1 MLKANTYN
9 LTGQSTGQVDL
20 PEALFGLKPR
30 AHHLWRSVTT
40 HLSNQRL
47 GTVKTK
53 RKGEVS
59 GGGKKPFKQKG
70 TGNARQGSIRAVQF
84 VGGGIAHGPKPRD
97 YSLEL
102 PKKMRQ
108 QALAE
113 SLSDKAI
120 RGKIMVVENI
130 KFEVPKTKQAFGL
143 LKGLGVD
150 NQKCLIVLDQSNTA
164 TTKSFQNLP
173 KATVLLGENLN
184 TYEVLNHDVIVLTQN
199 TLKKLVEFKEKRSSF
214 KNKKEKAQ

>member
-1 MLKANTYN
+1 MLKANAFN
-9 LTGQSTGQVDL
+9 STGKSSGQVDL
-20 PEALFGLKPR
+20 PESLFGLKPR

-70 TGNARQGSIRAVQF
+70 TGNARQGSTRAVQF

-102 PKKMRQ
+102 PKKMRR

-113 SLSDKAI
+113 SLSDKAQQ
-120 RGKIMVVENI
+120 GKIIVIENI
-130 KFEVPKTKQAFGL
+130 QFDAPKTKQAVAL
-143 LKGLGVD
+143 LKGLGVT
-150 NQKCLIVLDQSNTA
+150 NQKCLIILDQAHPA
-164 TTKSFQNLP
+164 TFKSFHNIP
-173 KATVLLGENLN
+173 RTKVLSRENLN
-184 TYEVLNHDVIVLTQN
+184 TYEVVQHDVVVLTSVS
-199 TLKKLVEFKEKRSSF
+199 LKNLVEPTRGQEKKS
-214 KNKKEKAQ
+214 

>member
-1 MLKANTYN
+1 MSKANVYN
-9 LTGQSTGQVDL
+9 SAGQSTGQVEL
-20 PEALFGLKPR
+20 PESLFGIKPR
-30 AHHLWRSVTT
+30 SHHLWRSVTT

-53 RKGEVS
+53 GKGEVS

-97 YSLEL
+97 YSQAL

-113 SLSDKAI
+113 SLSDKALQ
-120 RGKIMVVENI
+120 GKIMVIEGIRFNA
-130 KFEVPKTKQAFGL
+130 PKTKQAVSL
-143 LKGLGVD
+143 LKSLGLNG
-150 NQKCLIVLDQSNTA
+150 QKCLLVLDAANTA
-164 TTKSFQNLP
+164 TLKSFRNLP
-173 KATVLLGENLN
+173 KTTVLSRENLN
-184 TYEVLNHDVIVLTQN
+184 TYEILAHDVVVLTQG
-199 TLKKLVEFKEKRSSF
+199 TLNQLIEAKLKASS
-214 KNKKEKAQ
+214 NKEKAS

>member
-1 MLKANTYN
+1 MFKANVYS
-9 LTGQSTGQVDL
+9 LTGKSTGQVDL
-20 PEALFGLKPR
+20 PEVLFGLKVR
-30 AHHLWRSVTT
+30 THHIWRGVTT

-53 RKGEVS
+53 GKGEVS

-84 VGGGIAHGPKPRD
+84 VGGGVAHGPKPRD

-113 SLSDKAI
+113 SLSDKA
-120 RGKIMVVENI
+120 RNGKILVIEDI
-130 KFEVPKTKQAFGL
+130 KFTEPKTKQAVGL
-143 LKGLGVD
+143 LKGLDVTGK
-150 NQKCLIVLDQSNTA
+150 KCLIVLDQSNPA
-164 TTKSFQNLP
+164 TIKSFRNLP
-173 KATVLLGENLN
+173 KVTVLSRGNLN
-184 TYEVLNHDVIVLTQN
+184 TYEVVNHEVVVLTQE
-199 TLKKLVEFKEKRSSF
+199 TLKQLTAAKLKGSSRREKV
-214 KNKKEKAQ
+214 

>member
-1 MLKANTYN
+1 MPKANVYSS
-9 LTGQSTGQVDL
+9 TGQSTGQVDL
-20 PEALFGLKPR
+20 PETLFGAKPR
-30 AHHLWRSVTT
+30 PHHLWRSVTT

-53 RKGEVS
+53 GKGEVS

-97 YSLEL
+97 YSLAL

-113 SLSDKAI
+113 SLSDKALQ
-120 RGKIMVVENI
+120 GKIMVIEGI
-130 KFEVPKTKQAFGL
+130 KFDTPKTKQALGL
-143 LKGLGVD
+143 LKSLGLNG
-150 NQKCLIVLDQSNTA
+150 QKCLIVLDAANAA
-164 TTKSFQNLP
+164 TLKSFRNLP
-173 KATVLLGENLN
+173 KTKVLSKENLN
-184 TYEVLNHDVIVLTQN
+184 TYEILNHDVVVLTQG
-199 TLKKLVEFKEKRSSF
+199 TLKQLTEAKAKTSSG
-214 KNKKEKAQ
+214 KEKAS

>member
-1 MLKANTYN
+1 MPKANLYN
-9 LTGQSTGQVDL
+9 LVGKSTGQVELSDN
-20 PEALFGLKPR
+20 LFGLKVR
-30 AHHLWRSVTT
+30 THHIWRSVTT

-53 RKGEVS
+53 SKGEVS

-70 TGNARQGSIRAVQF
+70 TGNARQGSSRAVQF

-113 SLSDKAI
+113 TLSDKAQN
-120 RGKIMVVENI
+120 GKIFIIEDI
-130 KFEVPKTKQAFGL
+130 KFDAPKTKQAVSL
-143 LKGLGVD
+143 LKSLDLTGK
-150 NQKCLIVLDQSNTA
+150 KCLIVLNQSNPA
-164 TTKSFQNLP
+164 TFKSFRNVP
-173 KATVLLGENLN
+173 KVKVLSSNNLN
-184 TYEVLNHDVIVLTQN
+184 TYEVMNHEVLVLTQE
-199 TLKKLVEFKEKRSSF
+199 TLKEMTEVKLKGSSH
-214 KNKKEKAQ
+214 KGKV

>member
-1 MLKANTYN
+1 MPKANLYN
-9 LTGQSTGQVDL
+9 LVGKSTGQVEL
-20 PEALFGLKPR
+20 SENLFGLKVR
-30 AHHLWRSVTT
+30 THHIWRSVTT

-53 RKGEVS
+53 SKGEVS

-70 TGNARQGSIRAVQF
+70 TGNARQGSSRAVQF

-113 SLSDKAI
+113 SLSDKAQN
-120 RGKIMVVENI
+120 GKIFIIEDI
-130 KFEVPKTKQAFGL
+130 KFDAPKTKQAVSL
-143 LKGLGVD
+143 LKSLDLTGK
-150 NQKCLIVLDQSNTA
+150 KCLIVLNQSNPA
-164 TTKSFQNLP
+164 TFKSFRNVP
-173 KATVLLGENLN
+173 KVKVLSSNNLN
-184 TYEVLNHDVIVLTQN
+184 TYEVMNHEVLVLTQE
-199 TLKKLVEFKEKRSSF
+199 TLKEMTEVKLKSSSH
-214 KNKKEKAQ
+214 KGKV

>member
-1 MLKANTYN
+1 MPKANVYS
-9 LTGQSTGQVDL
+9 LTGKSTGQIDL
-20 PEALFGLKPR
+20 PETIFGLKPR
-30 AHHLWRSVTT
+30 AHHIWRSVTT

-53 RKGEVS
+53 GKGEVS

-113 SLSDKAI
+113 SLSDKANN
-120 RGKIMVVENI
+120 GKIIVIESINFEN
-130 KFEVPKTKQAFGL
+130 PKTKQAVEL
-143 LKGLGVD
+143 LKGLGIAGK
-150 NQKCLIVLDQSNTA
+150 KCLIVINQSSPA
-164 TTKSFQNLP
+164 TLKSFRNVP
-173 KATVLLGENLN
+173 KTTIMYRQNLN
-184 TYEVLNHDVIVLTQN
+184 TYEVVNHEVVVLTQE
-199 TLKKLVEFKEKRSSF
+199 TLKQLTDAKSKASSAKE
-214 KNKKEKAQ
+214 NAQ

>member
-1 MLKANTYN
+1 MAKANIYN
-9 LTGQSTGQVDL
+9 LNGQSTSQIEL
-20 PEALFGLKPR
+20 PEILFGVKPR
-30 AHHLWRSVTT
+30 QHHLWRSVTT

-97 YSLEL
+97 YSLDL

-120 RGKIMVVENI
+120 QGKIMVIESLT
-130 KFEVPKTKQAFGL
+130 FDAPKTKQAVSM
-143 LKGLGVD
+143 LKSLGVIG
-150 NQKCLIVLDQSNTA
+150 QKCLIVVDQNHPA
-164 TTKSFQNLP
+164 TIKSFRNLSNI
-173 KATVLLGENLN
+173 KVLSRENLN
-184 TYEVLNHDVIVLTQN
+184 TYEVLNHDVVVMTQESLRQLN
-199 TLKKLVEFKEKRSSF
+199 EAKSRPSSD
-214 KNKKEKAQ
+214 KEKAS

>member
-1 MLKANTYN
+1 MLKANVYN
-9 LTGQSTGQVDL
+9 VSGQSTGQVEL
-20 PEALFGLKPR
+20 PESVFGLKPR
-30 AHHLWRSVTT
+30 EHHLWRSVTT

-97 YSLEL
+97 YSKDL
-102 PKKMRQ
+102 PKKMRR

-113 SLSDKAI
+113 SLSDKAQQ
-120 RGKIMVVENI
+120 GKIFVVEKI
-130 KFEVPKTKQAFGL
+130 LFESPKTKQALTF
-143 LKGLGVD
+143 LKGLGLEGE
-150 NQKCLIVLDQSNTA
+150 KM
-164 TTKSFQNLP
+164 SFGP
-173 KATVLLGENLN
+173 GP
-184 TYEVLNHDVIVLTQN
+184 
-199 TLKKLVEFKEKRSSF
+199 
-214 KNKKEKAQ
+214 

>member
-1 MLKANTYN
+1 MPKANLYN
-9 LTGQSTGQVDL
+9 LVGKSTGQVELSDN
-20 PEALFGLKPR
+20 LFGLKVR
-30 AHHLWRSVTT
+30 THHIWRSVTT

-53 RKGEVS
+53 SKGEVS

-70 TGNARQGSIRAVQF
+70 TGNARQGSSRAVQF

-113 SLSDKAI
+113 SLSDKAQN
-120 RGKIMVVENI
+120 GKIFIIEDI
-130 KFEVPKTKQAFGL
+130 KFDAPKTKQAVSL
-143 LKGLGVD
+143 LKSLDLTGK
-150 NQKCLIVLDQSNTA
+150 KCLIVLNQSNPA
-164 TTKSFQNLP
+164 TFKSFRNVP
-173 KATVLLGENLN
+173 KVKVLSSNNLN
-184 TYEVLNHDVIVLTQN
+184 TYEVMNHEVLVLTQE
-199 TLKKLVEFKEKRSSF
+199 TLKEMTEVKLKSSSH
-214 KNKKEKAQ
+214 KGKV

>member
-1 MLKANTYN
+1 MLKANVYN
-9 LTGQSTGQVDL
+9 LTGQSTGQMDL
-20 PEALFGLKPR
+20 PDALFGLKPR
-30 AHHLWRSVTT
+30 SHHLWRGVTT
-40 HLSNQRL
+40 YLSNQRL

-97 YSLEL
+97 YSMDL

-113 SLSDKAI
+113 SLSDKALQ
-120 RGKIMVVENI
+120 GKIFIIETL
-130 KFEVPKTKQAFGL
+130 KFDAPKTKQAVGL
-143 LKGLGVD
+143 LKSLGVSG
-150 NQKCLIVLDQSNTA
+150 QKCLIVIEQSNPA
-164 TTKSFQNLP
+164 TLKSFRNLP
-173 KATVLLGENLN
+173 KTTVLSRGNLN
-184 TYEVLNHDVIVLTQN
+184 TYEVVTHEV
-199 TLKKLVEFKEKRSSF
+199 
-214 KNKKEKAQ
+214 

>member
-1 MLKANTYN
+1 MPKANVYN
-9 LTGQSTGQVDL
+9 TAGQSTGQVDL
-20 PEALFGLKPR
+20 PETLFGLKAR
-30 AHHLWRSVTT
+30 SHHLWRSVTT

-97 YSLEL
+97 FSLEL

-113 SLSDKAI
+113 SLSDKAQQ
-120 RGKIMVVENI
+120 GKIMVIESI
-130 KFEVPKTKQAFGL
+130 KFDAPKTKQAVGL
-143 LKGLGVD
+143 LKSLGVEG
-150 NQKCLIVLDQSNTA
+150 QKCLIIVDQA
-164 TTKSFQNLP
+164 TPATVKSFRNISRA
-173 KATVLLGENLN
+173 KLLSRSNLN
-184 TYEVLNHDVIVLTQN
+184 TFEVVTHDVVVMTQG
-199 TLKKLVEFKEKRSSF
+199 TLKQLTEPSS
-214 KNKKEKAQ
+214 KSPASKEKAS

>member
-1 MLKANTYN
+1 MPKANVYN
-9 LTGQSTGQVDL
+9 VTGQTTGQIDL
-20 PEALFGLKPR
+20 PDTLFGVKPR
-30 AHHLWRSVTT
+30 VHHLWRSVTT

-53 RKGEVS
+53 GKGEVS

-113 SLSDKAI
+113 SLSDKAQQ
-120 RGKIMVVENI
+120 GKIMVIENL
-130 KFEVPKTKQAFGL
+130 KFDAPKTKQAVLL
-143 LKGLGVD
+143 LKTLGVTT
-150 NQKCLIVLDQSNTA
+150 QKCLIVIDQMDQA
-164 TTKSFQNLP
+164 IVKSFRNLP
-173 KATVLLGENLN
+173 KAKLLSKENLN
-184 TYEVLNHDVIVLTQN
+184 TYEVVTHEVVVLTQG
-199 TLKKLVEFKEKRSSF
+199 TLRQLTDAKAKVALA
-214 KNKKEKAQ
+214 KEKAV